1 MSNAILLKQHGVDE
15 DLKPLLIEVEEQ
27 PVGKYYK
34 AEFNPDFP
42 PIPSFRPELFIY
54 ASLVPGSVS
63 IIGRYHEADVF
74 YQITIIIDQKL
85 ESGTYPIK
93 KGDESPVR
101 ASVIASGGI
110 VSSDNGE
117 IKLERKR
124 EQDNTK
130 ELIYAEFDFQI
141 EPDGK
146 PHKVK
151 GRLELLESGPLDK
164 PAQ

>member
-15 DLKPLLIEVEEQ
+15 DLKPLLIKVEEQ

-74 YQITIIIDQKL
+74 YQITIIINQKL
-85 ESGTYPIK
+85 GSGTYPIK
-93 KGDESPVR
+93 KGDESRVR

-110 VSSDNGE
+110 ISSDKGE
-117 IKLERKR
+117 IKLERDDK
-124 EQDNTK
+124 NK
-130 ELIYAEFDFQI
+130 SIYAEFDFQI
-141 EPDGK
+141 ESGGK

-151 GRLELLESGPLDK
+151 GRLELLASGPLDK

>member
-1 MSNAILLKQHGVDE
+1 MSNAVLLKQLGVDE
-15 DLKPLLIEVEEQ
+15 NLKPLPIEVQQQ

-110 VSSDNGE
+110 ISSDNGE
-117 IKLERKR
+117 IKLKR
-124 EQDNTK
+124 DDKNK
-130 ELIYAEFDFQI
+130 SIYADFDFQI

-146 PHKVK
+146 PHKVQ
-151 GRLELLESGPLDK
+151 GRLELLASGPLDK

>member
-1 MSNAILLKQHGVDE
+1 MSNAILLKQLGVDE
-15 DLKPLLIEVEEQ
+15 NLKPLPIEVQQQ

-110 VSSDNGE
+110 ISSDNGE
-117 IKLERKR
+117 IKLKR
-124 EQDNTK
+124 DDKNK
-130 ELIYAEFDFQI
+130 SIYADFDFQI

-146 PHKVK
+146 PHKVQ
-151 GRLELLESGPLDK
+151 GRLELLASGPLDK